1 MVKLIHRS
9 PLGVL
14 QIVGVP
20 GDIEPGEPFDVP
32 DEVAEGLLIQ
42 TDLYAAA
49 SKADVKAWEETL
61 AARAAEAD
69 AAKADTEGASE

>member
-1 MVKLIHRS
+1 MTKLIHRS
-9 PLGVL
+9 PLGAL

-42 TDLYAAA
+42 SDLYELAPKEK
-49 SKADVKAWEETL
+49 KA
-61 AARAAEAD
+61 
-69 AAKADTEGASE
+69 